1 MTEPN
6 VLFLDEPTNE
16 LDTQTL
22 GILEEYLHEFP
33 GVVITVS
40 HDRYFLDRIV
50 DRLFVFQGEGKV
62 ELFYGNYSD
71 FLEQEK
77 PHKQPELDKPK
88 EIKVKNKLQPR
99 KKLSY
104 KDQKEWEHIEDDI
117 MNIEEKVESIKAEIL
132 DAGSDIDQV
141 QNLYDEQQE
150 LEKELECK
158 MERWEDLSLLVEEIE
173 ANK

>member
-1 MTEPN
+1 QSINRTHLQQS
-6 VLFLDEPTNE
+6 LFPYT
-16 LDTQTL
+16 TL
-22 GILEEYLHEFP
+22 FR
-33 GVVITVS
+33 S
-40 HDRYFLDRIV
+40 
-50 DRLFVFQGEGKV
+50 
-62 ELFYGNYSD
+62 
-71 FLEQEK
+71 
-77 PHKQPELDKPK
+77 
-88 EIKVKNKLQPR
+88 PR